1 MEFHA
6 RKKMVKLVHLVG
18 VIIKKFVTM
27 HGHMKVKRTRQF
39 GSARLGLALCGPIQ
53 GDLVR
58 CFICEF
64 RQLTNLS
71 ANFKNRPRL
80 SSH

>member
-1 MEFHA
+1 VEFHA

-64 RQLTNLS
+64 KTPHKFKCQL
-71 ANFKNRPRL
+71 
-80 SSH
+80 